1 MSTTPVQSIVFHPV
15 AVTVTPD
22 AETGIYHVSCEPNIV
37 TITHKASVIIY
48 QLTSAPA
55 DVKFWSLKLTPGPEN
70 QFLPPEIGASGRM
83 LTLGDADTEKVVAE
97 FHVDLFLT
105 DPNGS
110 VFLFD
115 PQIINR
121 PG

>member
-1 MSTTPVQSIVFHPV
+1 MSTTPIQDTVFTPV
-15 AVTVTPD
+15 RVTVTPD
-22 AETGIYHVSCEPNIV
+22 AKPNTYNVSCEPNSV
-37 TITHKASVIIY
+37 TITEKYSVIIY

-55 DVKFWSLKLTPGPEN
+55 DVKFWSLNLTPGPAN

-83 LTLGDADTEKVVAE
+83 LTLGDADTEKVPGT
-97 FHVDLFLT
+97 FHVDLILT
-105 DPNGS
+105 DPEGS